1 MAGSDGAAAVTGPG
15 RARRGGEMDL
25 ERLRMF
31 RLVCEEGSVS
41 RAAVRLFRTQ
51 PAVSMQL
58 AALEAEAGAKLLER
72 TGRGV
77 VPTAAGRRLLACAAE
92 LFRAEER
99 LREAW
104 SGADEGGEL
113 RVAASHTVTR
123 HFLPPVLRA
132 VLRRRPAARLRLVE
146 SATPASQNRLHAG
159 EVDVAFLLRPFADP
173 RLAHETVVRYR
184 HVAVYPADGRAAVP
198 KRSARGSRSP
208 GSSPTAVRHAELAAG
223 PLVLLAAGTQTRHL
237 VDEGFRAR
245 GLAPARVLEV
255 GSVSIQKELVRQ
267 GLGVGVVPE
276 YAVEPRDGLQ
286 VRPIEGA
293 TLREIAVAWRSDLAR
308 TGVVEEFLGEV
319 RESARASTRT
329 R

>member
-1 MAGSDGAAAVTGPG
+1 
-15 RARRGGEMDL
+15 MDL
-25 ERLRMF
+25 ERLRIF

-58 AALEAEAGAKLLER
+58 ATLEGEAGAKLLTR

-77 VPTAAGRRLLACAAE
+77 TPTAAGRRLLACAAE

-104 SGADEGGEL
+104 SGADDGGAL

-123 HFLPPVLRA
+123 HLLPPALRA
-132 VLRRRPAARLRLVE
+132 LSLRRPGVRLQLVE
-146 SATPASQNRLHAG
+146 SATPDSQNRLHAG

-173 RLAHETVVRYR
+173 RLAHETVLRYR
-184 HVAVYPADGRAAVP
+184 HVAVYPIGPARNRAT
-198 KRSARGSRSP
+198 SP
-208 GSSPTAVRHAELAAG
+208 GAPVAHAELAGA
-223 PLVLLAAGTQTRHL
+223 PLVLLARGTQTRRL

-245 GLAPARVLEV
+245 GLAPERVLEV

-267 GLGVGVVPE
+267 GLGVGIVPE
-276 YAVEPRDGLQ
+276 YAVEPRDRLR
-286 VRPIEGA
+286 VRRIEGA
-293 TLREIAVAWRSDLAR
+293 TLREIAAAWRCDLPQ
-308 TGVVEEFLGEV
+308 TGVVGDFLEEV
-319 RESARASTRT
+319 RATRPASPAPAASR